1 MVEAPRRVE
10 VEDEE
15 EGSSFFKDLGKQFI
29 QGATYGVARGAS
41 QEVARQLINKPLE
54 RRRLADEVQQANFV
68 NSQQIATDINDANKT
83 YKLMQELVEA
93 QRVHKETGIPE
104 DLARVQVMTSLQD
117 NAIASLQANPVFKD
131 EAFTRQEQLEIAND
145 AMLKQAR
152 LNAPIY
158 DKLLATIKDAPT
170 GDALKTS
177 ALVAYRNSQ
186 GGLGGAAN
194 KVKSFITKQTPRD
207 FAMQAYR
214 NTPEYQNLMEA
225 REIIDQLNDDP
236 ENDNKLL
243 RKLKDLTLGDI
254 DDKFFKVKSIEKKL
268 SKKGDGTVEV
278 TKTTIQDLVNDV
290 TTSKEEEVP
299 NSYRD
304 FVSPKEALQDLNAL
318 AKSLFS
324 MEKTRV
330 ELNTEIERLVN
341 AKFPQGII
349 NEDTGKRERFNMS
362 SALSYRNS
370 DGILAQSIA
379 QQTFSKYLRDP
390 TKVIDMSKEQL
401 ESFKLLTK
409 AQSDLQANYNI
420 ISKTLATKF
429 RREGRNIIAL
439 DGKGKDLVDQNSE
452 KAQGIRSE
460 VRQAEAEYRRIAN
473 AISLNKK
480 RLRGVKFGFI
490 EVKSVNVV
498 NSDGTVSQETMAG
511 PTGFIGYD
519 EKFQAFDFPPDF
531 SEEQKDERTERYGL
545 WLSGRMSTVE
555 REKLQNINNNI
566 KK

>member
-1 MVEAPRRVE
+1 
-10 VEDEE
+10 
-15 EGSSFFKDLGKQFI
+15 
-29 QGATYGVARGAS
+29 
-41 QEVARQLINKPLE
+41 
-54 RRRLADEVQQANFV
+54 
-68 NSQQIATDINDANKT
+68 
-83 YKLMQELVEA
+83 
-93 QRVHKETGIPE
+93 
-104 DLARVQVMTSLQD
+104 
-117 NAIASLQANPVFKD
+117 
-131 EAFTRQEQLEIAND
+131 
-145 AMLKQAR
+145 
-152 LNAPIY
+152 
-158 DKLLATIKDAPT
+158 
-170 GDALKTS
+170 
-177 ALVAYRNSQ
+177 
-186 GGLGGAAN
+186 
-194 KVKSFITKQTPRD
+194 
-207 FAMQAYR
+207 
-214 NTPEYQNLMEA
+214 
-225 REIIDQLNDDP
+225 
-236 ENDNKLL
+236 
-243 RKLKDLTLGDI
+243 
-254 DDKFFKVKSIEKKL
+254 
-268 SKKGDGTVEV
+268 
-278 TKTTIQDLVNDV
+278 
-290 TTSKEEEVP
+290 VP

-304 FVSPKEALQDLNAL
+304 FVSPKEALQDLNSL

-330 ELNTEIERLVN
+330 EVNTEIERLIN

-390 TKVIDMSKEQL
+390 TKVIDMSSEQL

-439 DGKGKDLVDQNSE
+439 DAKGNDLVDQNSE

-473 AISLNKK
+473 AINLNTK

-498 NSDGTVSQETMAG
+498 NSDGTVSQETIAG

-531 SEEQKDERTERYGL
+531 PQEQKNERTERYDL

>member
-1 MVEAPRRVE
+1 
-10 VEDEE
+10 
-15 EGSSFFKDLGKQFI
+15 
-29 QGATYGVARGAS
+29 
-41 QEVARQLINKPLE
+41 
-54 RRRLADEVQQANFV
+54 
-68 NSQQIATDINDANKT
+68 TDINDANKT

-93 QRVHKETGIPE
+93 QRRHKETGIPE

-117 NAIASLQANPVFKD
+117 NAIASLTANPVFKNA
-131 EAFTRQEQLEIAND
+131 AFTRQEQLEIAND

-177 ALVAYRNSQ
+177 ALIAYRNSQ

-194 KVKSFITKQTPRD
+194 KIKGILTKQTPRD

-254 DDKFFKVKSIEKKL
+254 DDKLFKVKSIEKKL
-268 SKKGDGTVEV
+268 NKKGDGTVLV
-278 TKTTIQDLVNDV
+278 TKTTIQDLVNNV

-304 FVSPKEALQDLNAL
+304 FVSPKEALQDLNSL

-330 ELNTEIERLVN
+330 EVNTEIERLIN

-390 TKVIDMSKEQL
+390 TKVIDMSSEQL

-439 DGKGKDLVDQNSE
+439 DAKGNDLVDQNSE

-473 AISLNKK
+473 AINLNTK

-498 NSDGTVSQETMAG
+498 NSDGTVSQETIAG

-531 SEEQKDERTERYGL
+531 PQEQKNERTERYDL